1 MNTQK
6 PEQLGQKG
14 EKVFYLLPAFFV
26 LAIGWSRYLPLENPA
41 LHNFSPVLALFF
53 CCALYLRG
61 HLSWLAPTVAVIGS
75 DLVLNPTYG
84 QNSLEPFMLTTY
96 AGYATAF
103 MLGKL
108 VTRQRKPL
116 TILGGILGS
125 SICFYLLTNS
135 FAWISNPAYPKT
147 LAGLAQSLTVGLP
160 GYPPTYLF
168 FRNSILSD
176 LIFTGTFAF
185 VLEKALA
192 RSQEKSSAVSSMSAA
207 KP

>member
-26 LAIGWSRYLPLENPA
+26 LAIGWSRHLPLENPA

-53 CCALYLRG
+53 CGAIYLRG

-108 VTRQRKPL
+108 VARQRKPL
-116 TILGGILGS
+116 AILGGILGS
-125 SICFYLLTNS
+125 SICFYLLTNA
-135 FAWISNPAYPKT
+135 FAWISSPAYPKT
-147 LAGLAQSLTVGLP
+147 IAGLVQSLTVGLP

-176 LIFTGTFAF
+176 LLFTGIFAF

-192 RSQEKSSAVSSMSAA
+192 KSQDKSSEATAMTTA
-207 KP
+207 KS

>member
-6 PEQLGQKG
+6 PEHLGQKG

-26 LAIGWSRYLPLENPA
+26 LALC
-41 LHNFSPVLALFF
+41 F
-53 CCALYLRG
+53 CWALYLRG

-108 VTRQRKPL
+108 VTRQR
-116 TILGGILGS
+116 
-125 SICFYLLTNS
+125 
-135 FAWISNPAYPKT
+135 
-147 LAGLAQSLTVGLP
+147 
-160 GYPPTYLF
+160 
-168 FRNSILSD
+168 
-176 LIFTGTFAF
+176 
-185 VLEKALA
+185 
-192 RSQEKSSAVSSMSAA
+192 
-207 KP
+207 

>member
-6 PEQLGQKG
+6 PKHLVLKG

-26 LAIGWSRYLPLENPA
+26 LAIGWSRYLPLDNPA

-61 HLSWLAPTVAVIGS
+61 HLSWLTPTLAVIGS
-75 DLVLNPTYG
+75 DLALNPTYG
-84 QNSLEPFMLTTY
+84 QNFLEPFMLATY
-96 AGYATAF
+96 VGYATAF
-103 MLGKL
+103 LLGKL
-108 VTRQRKPL
+108 VARQKKPL
-116 TILGGILGS
+116 VILGGILGS

-147 LAGLAQSLTVGLP
+147 VAGLAQSLTVGLP

-176 LIFTGTFAF
+176 LLFTGIFAF

-192 RSQEKSSAVSSMSAA
+192 KSYDKNSDVSSISAI